1 MLFTTPRWAGCQA
14 SPTRARKRFSWS
26 SKASP
31 SPIRFSK
38 TKRRPT
44 LWTVA
49 LSRSSIAKDFSRNS
63 SDRRKDL
70 QVKAIQRCIFG
81 SLVFLTAVMISTV
94 AALHGAT
101 VEERLDQINQFSEK
115 ARSETLEKEGRK
127 EGELVWYAAMASDRA
142 GELIKLFESKYSFL
156 KVRFQ
161 PGGATRQMEQFMVEH
176 RTKKHRAD
184 IINTRRS
191 FVGVMAKA
199 GAIARYRT
207 PLRSALR
214 DGFIDK
220 EGLVNGIYAQPRVF
234 LFNTQM
240 VGRDKAPQSFDD
252 LLDPRWKDK
261 LGMDTTD
268 YDWLASLIDFYGRSK
283 ALDYT
288 SKLAKQK
295 LNFRRGPTLLAQLA
309 VAGEF
314 PVVIDAFPE
323 EIMQMKNAWAPAD
336 FIFSEPFVPVKT
348 PTTLSIS
355 SGAPH
360 PHAAALFVDF
370 LLSKPGQDIM
380 VAQGRWASRKDVG
393 YFADLKGKR
402 MQIASPEWDDK
413 QVELIKLYNKIFA
426 LN

>member
-1 MLFTTPRWAGCQA
+1 
-14 SPTRARKRFSWS
+14 
-26 SKASP
+26 
-31 SPIRFSK
+31 
-38 TKRRPT
+38 
-44 LWTVA
+44 
-49 LSRSSIAKDFSRNS
+49 
-63 SDRRKDL
+63 
-70 QVKAIQRCIFG
+70 VKAIQRCVFG
-81 SLVFLTAVMISTV
+81 SLVFLTAVTISTV

-115 ARSETLEKEGRK
+115 TRSETLEKEGRK

-142 GELIKLFESKYSFL
+142 GELIKWFESKYPFL

-161 PGGATRQMEQFMVEH
+161 PGGATRQMEQLMVEH

-234 LFNTQM
+234 LFNTRM
-240 VGRDKAPQSFDD
+240 VPREKAPQSFDD

-261 LGMDTTD
+261 LGMDTVD

-283 ALDYT
+283 ALEFAG
-288 SKLAKQK
+288 KLAKQQ
-295 LNFRRGPTLLAQLA
+295 LNLRRGPTLLAQLA

-314 PVVIDAFPE
+314 PIVIDAFPE
-323 EIMQMKNAWAPAD
+323 EIMQMKNARAPAD

-348 PTTLSIS
+348 PTTISIS

-380 VAQGRWASRKDVG
+380 VVQGRWASRKDVG

-413 QVELIKLYNKIFA
+413 QVELIKLYNGIFS